1 MKSRRQGG
9 KNPIY
14 SGGQIYRKGA
24 RKQETVFCNVAWVSY
39 YADLL
44 YLLFTVFCILNQKC
58 QFFFRQIRLFVW
70 FLRFLVSLR
79 NDASEDQPTTT
90 QLIFEPREIEET
102 TILNLEPRIS
112 EENVEFRTEFYTAQ
126 PRISEVDLLDEFSAE
141 DLQMDFNPDEITTI
155 NPK

>member
-1 MKSRRQGG
+1 MTELFIWA
-9 KNPIY
+9 KNL
-14 SGGQIYRKGA
+14 
-24 RKQETVFCNVAWVSY
+24 SY
-39 YADLL
+39 LILL
-44 YLLFTVFCILNQKC
+44 
-58 QFFFRQIRLFVW
+58 
-70 FLRFLVSLR
+70 SLR

-90 QLIFEPREIEET
+90 QLIFEPREIEDT

-112 EENVEFRTEFYTAQ
+112 EENVEFRTEFYTAQPEFYTAQ

>member
-1 MKSRRQGG
+1 MGQLNFSISSMKTLLIFIILVLGTHGR
-9 KNPIY
+9 NILD
-14 SGGQIYRKGA
+14 
-24 RKQETVFCNVAWVSY
+24 VATDNNNEANFPV
-39 YADLL
+39 D
-44 YLLFTVFCILNQKC
+44 N
-58 QFFFRQIRLFVW
+58 
-70 FLRFLVSLR
+70 R

-90 QLIFEPREIEET
+90 QLIFEPREIEDT

-112 EENVEFRTEFYTAQ
+112 EENVEFRTEFYTAQPRNSDENVEFRTEFYTAQ

>member
-1 MKSRRQGG
+1 MTELFIWA
-9 KNPIY
+9 KNL
-14 SGGQIYRKGA
+14 
-24 RKQETVFCNVAWVSY
+24 SY
-39 YADLL
+39 LILL
-44 YLLFTVFCILNQKC
+44 
-58 QFFFRQIRLFVW
+58 
-70 FLRFLVSLR
+70 SLR
-79 NDASEDQPTTT
+79 NDASEEQPTTT
-90 QLIFEPREIEET
+90 QLSFEPREIEDT

>member
-1 MKSRRQGG
+1 MTELFIWA
-9 KNPIY
+9 KNL
-14 SGGQIYRKGA
+14 
-24 RKQETVFCNVAWVSY
+24 SY
-39 YADLL
+39 LILL
-44 YLLFTVFCILNQKC
+44 
-58 QFFFRQIRLFVW
+58 
-70 FLRFLVSLR
+70 SLR

-90 QLIFEPREIEET
+90 QLIFEPREIEDT

-112 EENVEFRTEFYTAQ
+112 EENVEFRTEFYTAQPRNSDENVEFRTEFYTAQ